1 MRTRSSRE
9 WAGPIYGRYS
19 TGPFFVIL
27 AGLLFN
33 AFSYVPFSY
42 LYSCGRTKTIAYIH
56 LAEIVPY
63 LVGAEVLTAHFGALG
78 ARFVW
83 SGRVLID
90 SVICFMVVR
99 RVASPTV
106 VPFVE
111 PGGVLAVAGP
121 VTLGAAVIVLA
132 TVAHGLFPRLAFAIG
147 LGVVYA
153 ATTWQVLLSRKE
165 RVRSAGAIGSDPK

>member
-78 ARFVW
+78 AAFVW
-83 SGRVLID
+83 SARVLID

-99 RVASPTV
+99 RVAHLPSSPLSSRR
-106 VPFVE
+106 
-111 PGGVLAVAGP
+111 VLAVAGP

-165 RVRSAGAIGSDPK
+165 RVRFAGAIGSDPK